1 MTSNQ
6 TQKIRTSRI
15 QMSREQRSTK
25 QMTKRVLWVVWAKIL
40 KMNEAWRVNLPIYR
54 KNISRIPNDIT
65 VGQSWATMCHK
76 KKKPKMSNFVA
87 CPKKRDEHGIGVAD
101 EEYFN
106 LLHGYSSGMCYSSQI
121 SWSFKKHLL
130 TKSKR
135 PDMASAG
142 IRHDQK
148 LTNETKHTELM
159 WQFQCHLWLSYI
171 HTAADNGITLISY
184 KSVKG

>member
-1 MTSNQ
+1 MRLEGQICLFIGKKSQEYQ
-6 TQKIRTSRI
+6 TTWLLANPGPPYVI
-15 QMSREQRSTK
+15 
-25 QMTKRVLWVVWAKIL
+25 
-40 KMNEAWRVNLPIYR
+40 
-54 KNISRIPNDIT
+54 
-65 VGQSWATMCHK
+65 

-87 CPKKRDEHGIGVAD
+87 CPKQRDEHGMGAAD

-106 LLHGYSSGMCYSSQI
+106 QLHGYSSGMCYSSQI

-135 PDMASAG
+135 PDMTSVG